1 MVFRFAARNSQKI
14 ASKRLQGT
22 GEILLELASMSNFI
36 FKPQVIVRDK
46 RLTPLEQDYL
56 CLIGQL
62 QRAGGCVASNNYF
75 ARYFGVKKQSAQVV
89 IGRLIQKGFIKKTEK
104 KQGGKT
110 VERIL
115 EITDSDGRN
124 VLLSDGRNV
133 LLSDGRKSSTRLAE
147 SSIGVGRKLYTHTID
162 NTIDNTINTSLTKSQ
177 SRNKID
183 WAAIFE
189 YNRQFDEAMKR

>member
-1 MVFRFAARNSQKI
+1 
-14 ASKRLQGT
+14 
-22 GEILLELASMSNFI
+22 MSNFI

-124 VLLSDGRNV
+124 VLLSDGR
-133 LLSDGRKSSTRLAE
+133 KSSTRLAE